1 METKKTDSLP
11 GQGYN
16 LEPLMEFYL
25 MDRYHDFDMKLDIRI
40 NSMSD
45 HMDQRLELL
54 QKNSFAF
61 LTASNPIGQI
71 LFPEENLKRYRELEH
86 DLSGYET
93 HHGEVRGDDDNCPAS
108 AGFFIFQ
115 ITQGRAL
122 QLAIKYGQAAFLYGE
137 KGKLT
142 TLVFC
147 PLKPFDI
154 EILFVDR
161 LKKCFGTSPETD
173 KHHKEKFGSPVIAI
187 NKCLNKH

>member
-1 METKKTDSLP
+1 METKKSDSLP

-16 LEPLMEFYL
+16 LETLMEFYL
-25 MDRYHDFDMKLDIRI
+25 LDKYHDFDMKLDIRI
-40 NSMSD
+40 NAMSD
-45 HMDQRLELL
+45 QMDQRLELL
-54 QKNSFAF
+54 GKNSFAF

-93 HHGEVRGDDDNCPAS
+93 HHGEVKGDDDNCPAS

-115 ITQGRAL
+115 ITQERVI
-122 QLAIKYGQAAFLYGE
+122 QLAIKYGQAAFLFGE
-137 KGKLT
+137 KGKLA

-154 EILFVDR
+154 QLLYVDR
-161 LKKCFGTSPETD
+161 LKKSFGTSPETD
-173 KHHKEKFGSPVIAI
+173 KHHKEKFGNPVIAVYTS
-187 NKCLNKH
+187 LNQH